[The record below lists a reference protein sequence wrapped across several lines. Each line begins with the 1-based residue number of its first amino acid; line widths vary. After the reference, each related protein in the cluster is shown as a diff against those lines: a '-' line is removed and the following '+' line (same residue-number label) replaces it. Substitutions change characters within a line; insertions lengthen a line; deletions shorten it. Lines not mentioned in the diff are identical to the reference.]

1 MSKLKSVCVYCGS
14 QGGNNRD
21 YLNSA
26 VVLGTALAKAKLRL
40 VYGGGAKGIM
50 GAVADAVLAGRGEVT
65 GIIPQFLI
73 TKEASAPT
81 LARLSQTIITQNM
94 HERKHAMFERADAF
108 VALPGGIGTL
118 EEIIE
123 VMTWAQLGRH
133 KKPILLANINGFWDR
148 LVGLID
154 HMHEEGFIHSK
165 SLVRPLVVE
174 QPEAI
179 VPALLQAAKNAANG
193 GDASAIGKL

>member
-14 QGGNNRD
+14 QGGNNRN

-50 GAVADAVLAGRGEVT
+50 GAVADAVLAGRGEVI

-73 TKEASAPT
+73 TKEASAAT
-81 LARLSQTIITQNM
+81 LARLSQTIITQDM

-133 KKPILLANINGFWDR
+133 KKPILLANIDGFWNR

-154 HMHEEGFIHSK
+154 HMHEEGFIHTK

-174 QPEAI
+174 RAADI
-179 VPALLQAAKNAANG
+179 VPTLLAVKEPDNPK
-193 GDASAIGKL
+193 GDEATIDQL